1 MVLQDSI
8 TALYALVVVEQVQK
22 VSSLLSESRAPHPEQ
37 GDSGGRKEAPQ

>member
-22 VSSLLSESRAPHPEQ
+22 VSSLLSESRVLYLE
-37 GDSGGRKEAPQ
+37 